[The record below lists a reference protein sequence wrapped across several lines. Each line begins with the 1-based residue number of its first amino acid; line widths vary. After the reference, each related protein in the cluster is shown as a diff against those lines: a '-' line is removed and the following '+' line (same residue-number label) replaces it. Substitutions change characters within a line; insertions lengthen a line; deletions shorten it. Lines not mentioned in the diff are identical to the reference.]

1 MPALGF
7 LKKKRTR
14 EDKTDPS
21 SSQPTSPITPVTPT
35 RAFESFNTIPS
46 NSASNTSAATQSQS
60 TTKSNESS
68 ASAGGGPQMNAQAAH
83 PAVPYGIQ
91 HTPSPGHAIT
101 PHNLPSINNL
111 INLPQTDGHHG
122 APPPQ
127 PQTQMQAQVPA
138 QVSAYPSSEVRV
150 TKGKYS
156 LNDFDLLRTLGTG
169 SFGRVHLVQSK
180 HNQRFY
186 AVKVLKKAQVVKMK
200 QDAKNL
206 YMVMDFVEGGE
217 LFSLLRKS
225 GRFPNPVA
233 KFYAAEVTLAL
244 EYLHSR
250 NIIYRDLKPENL
262 LLDRHGH
269 LKITDFGFAKRV
281 PDKTWTLC
289 GTPDYLAPEVVSNK
303 GYNKSVDWWS
313 LGILI
318 YEMLCGYTPFWD
330 SGSPMKIYENI
341 LRGKVKYPAY
351 VHPDAQ
357 DLLERLITPDLTK
370 RLGNLYGGSQDVK
383 EHPWFSEV
391 TWDRLSRKDIDAPY
405 TPPVK
410 AGSGDA
416 SQFDR
421 YPEETEKYGQPGMVT
436 YLRTSNPPSY
446 DYNYTKHFLWAYDP
460 RHFARCAIALLEQK
474 FKQKF
479 KQKLEHEYAASV
491 VRGQHL
497 KSRLSPHPMRL
508 ISPSDASFNTCEDH
522 PLTPDE
528 FQNFLDRRGAFAPP
542 KLRNDVELLDGIRLV
557 IQRDAEHH
565 DTFSPNFISLTHEQ
579 YRSMVRK
586 LHLPFRAVEGGSFV
600 GPVFWCEYDQD
611 EDDRHLQIIFRKS
624 DVRKKGRTRGWE
636 IMLSYSFRTG
646 ITTGFVK
653 GTESSKITDA
663 IKHLTSCR
671 REIGHPM
678 LLPIIILSHDLSPE
692 VDTRQRDARDWLRR
706 LENAITMRTE
716 IDRKEE
722 YTDFDVDGI
731 NRDLVECH
739 SQVLWKRPQAYQDI
753 IKEMKAAMGK
763 FGNSIPPEKN
773 TKKMKACHNSMGSR
787 LEFYRVKMTGQE
799 HYIHTTLERLHIQR
813 QALYNIIT
821 QKESK
826 LNLEMAAQ
834 QRRLAHASK
843 RDGTAMKTLSLL
855 GAIFLPGTFLSSV
868 FSMTFFQFNVLS
880 QELWIYFVITIPL
893 TLAIVGTWWILDRR
907 RERRYASEDMDIEQ
921 GIARMET
928 EILAIMRKKTMNKAS
943 TWGSINKVP
952 TASSKTHHSV
962 FHHHHH
968 DDSLEKDG

>member
-1 MPALGF
+1 MPTLGF

-14 EDKTDPS
+14 EEKADPS
-21 SSQPTSPITPVTPT
+21 SSQPTSPVTPT

-46 NSASNTSAATQSQS
+46 KSTSNTSAAATQSQS
-60 TTKSNESS
+60 TSQSNDTSV
-68 ASAGGGPQMNAQAAH
+68 SAGGGPQMNPPAVHQ
-83 PAVPYGIQ
+83 AVPYGAQ
-91 HTPSPGHAIT
+91 QSPSPAHMVT
-101 PHNLPSINNL
+101 SHNLPSINNL

-122 APPPQ
+122 TPPPQ
-127 PQTQMQAQVPA
+127 PQAQV
-138 QVSAYPSSEVRV
+138 QVPGQVPVYQSSEQRV

-200 QDAKNL
+200 QVEHTNDERRMLGEVKHPFLITLWGTFQDARNL

-370 RLGNLYGGSQDVK
+370 RLGNLYGGPQDVK
-383 EHPWFSEV
+383 GHPWFSEV

-421 YPEETEKYGQPGMVT
+421 YPEETEKYGQPG
-436 YLRTSNPPSY
+436 N
-446 DYNYTKHFLWAYDP
+446 
-460 RHFARCAIALLEQK
+460 
-474 FKQKF
+474 
-479 KQKLEHEYAASV
+479 
-491 VRGQHL
+491 
-497 KSRLSPHPMRL
+497 
-508 ISPSDASFNTCEDH
+508 
-522 PLTPDE
+522 DE
-528 FQNFLDRRGAFAPP
+528 
-542 KLRNDVELLDGIRLV
+542 
-557 IQRDAEHH
+557 
-565 DTFSPNFISLTHEQ
+565 
-579 YRSMVRK
+579 
-586 LHLPFRAVEGGSFV
+586 
-600 GPVFWCEYDQD
+600 
-611 EDDRHLQIIFRKS
+611 
-624 DVRKKGRTRGWE
+624 
-636 IMLSYSFRTG
+636 
-646 ITTGFVK
+646 
-653 GTESSKITDA
+653 
-663 IKHLTSCR
+663 
-671 REIGHPM
+671 
-678 LLPIIILSHDLSPE
+678 
-692 VDTRQRDARDWLRR
+692 
-706 LENAITMRTE
+706 
-716 IDRKEE
+716 
-722 YTDFDVDGI
+722 
-731 NRDLVECH
+731 
-739 SQVLWKRPQAYQDI
+739 
-753 IKEMKAAMGK
+753 
-763 FGNSIPPEKN
+763 
-773 TKKMKACHNSMGSR
+773 
-787 LEFYRVKMTGQE
+787 
-799 HYIHTTLERLHIQR
+799 
-813 QALYNIIT
+813 
-821 QKESK
+821 
-826 LNLEMAAQ
+826 
-834 QRRLAHASK
+834 
-843 RDGTAMKTLSLL
+843 
-855 GAIFLPGTFLSSV
+855 
-868 FSMTFFQFNVLS
+868 
-880 QELWIYFVITIPL
+880 
-893 TLAIVGTWWILDRR
+893 
-907 RERRYASEDMDIEQ
+907 
-921 GIARMET
+921 
-928 EILAIMRKKTMNKAS
+928 
-943 TWGSINKVP
+943 
-952 TASSKTHHSV
+952 
-962 FHHHHH
+962 
-968 DDSLEKDG
+968 